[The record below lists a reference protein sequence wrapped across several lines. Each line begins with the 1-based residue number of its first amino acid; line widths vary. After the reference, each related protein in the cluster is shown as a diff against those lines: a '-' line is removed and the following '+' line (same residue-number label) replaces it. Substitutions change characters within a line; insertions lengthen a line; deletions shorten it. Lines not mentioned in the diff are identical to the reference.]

1 MDIEYFAYAFSFRFI
16 WIGWVVKR
24 ATLKPKTFADNALI
38 EEFYDST
45 NIAYAT
51 VGFSKKAV
59 MRRIEKMGQ
68 EKNSAFGGSKR
79 GKRC

>member
-1 MDIEYFAYAFSFRFI
+1 MDIEYFAYTFPFRFI

-24 ATLKPKTFADNALI
+24 ATLKPKIFADNSLI
-38 EEFYDST
+38 EEYYDST

-59 MRRIEKMGQ
+59 MRRIEKWA
-68 EKNSAFGGSKR
+68 KKRIRLLSKEILK
-79 GKRC
+79 GV